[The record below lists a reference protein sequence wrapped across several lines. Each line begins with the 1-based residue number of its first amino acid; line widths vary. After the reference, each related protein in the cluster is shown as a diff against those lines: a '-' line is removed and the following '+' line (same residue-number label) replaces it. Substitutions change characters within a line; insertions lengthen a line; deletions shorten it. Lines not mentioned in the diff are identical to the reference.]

1 MTLALDRQFT
11 GPWERRDYRKHP
23 GDVDTE
29 CYIVEVVQWRALP
42 RIVHPSV
49 STTDADRMVAA
60 HNGRTWN

>member
-29 CYIVEVVQWRALP
+29 CYVVEVVPGRRLP
-42 RIVHPSV
+42 WVVEPSL
-49 STTDADRMVAA
+49 SLADADQMVAA